1 MATENTP
8 AKTNPIPAND
18 EWTVVS
24 EGSSAPE
31 TKIVMENKGD
41 SFTGIYLG
49 MRTIPSPTGEY
60 QQARWEIE
68 GHGICFMNANW
79 SLRQGLT
86 KVRVRT
92 MTRITLSDFQDTGQE
107 SLMSVYEVAV
117 KGSVTPSANGRL
129 PFITTAK

>member
-1 MATENTP
+1 MATEKTTP
-8 AKTNPIPAND
+8 EIPQND

-41 SFTGIYLG
+41 SFTGLYLG
-49 MRTIPSPTGEY
+49 MRTIPSPSGEY
-60 QQARWEIE
+60 QQARWENVE
-68 GHGICFMNANW
+68 GAVGICFMNANW
-79 SLRQGLT
+79 SLRQGLS

-92 MTRITLSDFQDTGQE
+92 ETRITLADFQDTGQE

-117 KGSVTPSANGRL
+117 KGSPAASAKGGVFVPGKTR
-129 PFITTAK
+129 